1 MTSMMGGSC
10 QSVIFYNEPPALEH
24 SNLVGQVHR
33 RFSVLQH
40 SPIKQKTRPGT
51 LFYGKRGEYC

>member
-1 MTSMMGGSC
+1 MEREGI
-10 QSVIFYNEPPALEH
+10 IFNNKAPTFK
-24 SNLVGQVHR
+24 NCDLVGQVHR